1 MRGGED
7 GKLYMFMVIFG
18 SMLCCIVRYVKIQ
31 VAAFLALGTRHI
43 SLGISAIL

>member
-1 MRGGED
+1 M
-7 GKLYMFMVIFG
+7 G
-18 SMLCCIVRYVKIQ
+18 SSICSWLSLGVCCIVRYVKIE